1 MKTKNKILMSIISLL
16 SFFYSPIIIL
26 YRSFRNHNTGEVFV
40 SKKDMS
46 AIENSQ
52 DRETLLNELYDI
64 K

>member
-1 MKTKNKILMSIISLL
+1 MSIISLL

-40 SKKDMS
+40 SKKVMS